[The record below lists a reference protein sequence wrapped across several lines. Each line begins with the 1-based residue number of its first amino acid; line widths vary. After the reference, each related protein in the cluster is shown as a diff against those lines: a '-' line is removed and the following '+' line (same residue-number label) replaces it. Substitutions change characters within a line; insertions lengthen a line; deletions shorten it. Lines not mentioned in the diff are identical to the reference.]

1 MNKIINTLLI
11 VILLCFSVGIS
22 YYYIKASKEHKI
34 TEDLYLRYKDSTRT
48 YKLQVDSLEYTVTEA
63 YAAVNTQKELLAK
76 EVIDKELYKKLYLT
90 SLSSIT
96 KLNGQI
102 IILKDSLQVLPD
114 SIFTTIVDTNRTYR
128 AIKLPYEWSYKDK
141 YLDFKTG
148 IRENNHPYFSVNMS
162 LDAKI
167 IIGTRKQSIGILVTD
182 NPYFIT
188 NKMEVTVVHPEIRW
202 YNNKWLYLGTGFL
215 SGILINRL

>member
-1 MNKIINTLLI
+1 MKYKIGLIISTGIIIALAIFSYNKVKSLERVLD
-11 VILLCFSVGIS
+11 
-22 YYYIKASKEHKI
+22 Y
-34 TEDLYLRYKDSTRT
+34 TEALTDSLQT
-48 YKLQVDSLEYTVTEA
+48 YSLKVDGLQVEISETSASILTLKEALQLEI
-63 YAAVNTQKELLAK
+63 
-76 EVIDKELYKKLYLT
+76 IDKELYKKLYLT

-114 SIFTTIVDTNRTYR
+114 SIFTTIVDTNRTYQ

-188 NKMEVTVVHPEIRW
+188 NKMEVTVVHPKIRW

>member
-1 MNKIINTLLI
+1 MKYKIGLI
-11 VILLCFSVGIS
+11 ISVGIIIALAIFS
-22 YYYIKASKEHKI
+22 YNKVKSLERVLDYNE
-34 TEDLYLRYKDSTRT
+34 TLKDSITNYSLKIDGLEVEVSET
-48 YKLQVDSLEYTVTEA
+48 SASIITLKEALQLEI
-63 YAAVNTQKELLAK
+63 
-76 EVIDKELYKKLYLT
+76 IDKELYKKLYLT

-114 SIFTTIVDTNRTYR
+114 SIFTTIVDTNRTYQ

-148 IRENNHPYFSVNMS
+148 VRENNHPYFSVNMS

-167 IIGTRKQSIGILVTD
+167 IIGARKQSIGILVTD
-182 NPYFIT
+182 NPYFKT
-188 NKMEVTVVHPEIRW
+188 TKMEVVIIHGKQPF
-202 YNNKWLYLGTGFL
+202 YSKWWFTGGV
-215 SGILINRL
+215 GIIIGSLLAR

>member
-1 MNKIINTLLI
+1 M
-11 VILLCFSVGIS
+11 
-22 YYYIKASKEHKI
+22 
-34 TEDLYLRYKDSTRT
+34 
-48 YKLQVDSLEYTVTEA
+48 
-63 YAAVNTQKELLAK
+63 
-76 EVIDKELYKKLYLT
+76 YLT

-114 SIFTTIVDTNRTYR
+114 SIFTTIVDTNRTYQ

-148 IRENNHPYFSVNMS
+148 VRENNHPYFSVNMS

-188 NKMEVTVVHPEIRW
+188 NKMEVTVVHPKIRW

>member
-1 MNKIINTLLI
+1 MKNIIKYI
-11 VILLCFSVGIS
+11 VILILLASTIFIS
-22 YYYIKASKEHKI
+22 YKYIQVSRE
-34 TEDLYLRYKDSTRT
+34 TEAVKDLYLKYKDSTRT

-63 YAAVNTQKELLAK
+63 YATVNTQKELLAK

-114 SIFTTIVDTNRTYR
+114 SIFTTIVDTNRTYQ

-148 IRENNHPYFSVNMS
+148 VRENQHPYFSVNMS

-167 IIGTRKQSIGILVTD
+167 IIGNRKQSIGILVTD

-188 NKMEVTVVHPEIRW
+188 NKMEVLVIRDKQPF
-202 YNNKWLYLGTGFL
+202 YTKWWLTGGVGVIIGYLL
-215 SGILINRL
+215 AR